1 MTYKKIKKLSF
12 ISLSL
17 LISLTLCIPNASLAF
32 AGNGKKS
39 TRVSTISNK
48 NKAVQQAFPPSSRL
62 EFEEGIIPGATNV
75 KSNNSDSNVGLLVT
89 KSSKTKKSSSSKK
102 KTYTYKK
109 NTSKSKKKTT
119 KHKKSTSKSKK
130 KTTKYKGKSVKYKR
144 IMLYALRYKGWRYQW
159 GGRHTYTSFDCA
171 GLVIHTYNNMCG
183 LGINRA
189 LTNAHDLYKIF
200 CKPIKKSE
208 ARPGDLIFWK
218 GTYSHIN
225 YISHVGI
232 YCGDNIAYAAG
243 DPIGYYDIDK
253 IKNIKKKP
261 AKYFFGRLKGVRI
274 TKTKEF
280 KGATLTP
287 AHTTIYKSKSYELV
301 YNYNYYVKKYPK
313 IKEMYDGDDKKI
325 LQHFVR
331 YGMKEGQQAKKTFNV
346 KKYRSKN
353 SDLRKRFKK
362 KYRLYYY
369 HFMNHGFKQSRK
381 TT

>member
-1 MTYKKIKKLSF
+1 MAYKTIKKLSF
-12 ISLSL
+12 IFISII
-17 LISLTLCIPNASLAF
+17 ISLTLCIPNASFAF
-32 AGNGKKS
+32 ADTGKKTTKITNINS
-39 TRVSTISNK
+39 K
-48 NKAVQQAFPPSSRL
+48 NKAIQNAFPISARL
-62 EFEEGIIPGATNV
+62 QFDESVIPGSSDLVTT
-75 KSNNSDSNVGLLVT
+75 NSDSNVELLSA
-89 KSSKTKKSSSSKK
+89 KSSASGKSTQAKK
-102 KTYTYKK
+102 KT
-109 NTSKSKKKTT
+109 
-119 KHKKSTSKSKK
+119 ST
-130 KTTKYKGKSVKYKR
+130 YKGKSVRYKK

-159 GGRHTYTSFDCA
+159 GGRHPHTSFDCA

-183 LGINRA
+183 LGINRTF
-189 LTNAHDLYKIF
+189 TNAHDLYKYH
-200 CKPIKKSE
+200 CKPVKKSE
-208 ARPGDLIFWK
+208 ARPGDLVFWK

-243 DPIGYYDIDK
+243 DPIGYYDINK

>member
-1 MTYKKIKKLSF
+1 MAYKKIKKLSF
-12 ISLSL
+12 IITSII
-17 LISLTLCIPNASLAF
+17 ISVTLCIANASFAF
-32 AGNGKKS
+32 ANNGQNATRVTKTTSNNKAIQNAFPASARLQFDEGVIPGTSDVMSSNSNFNALMSVKSSKS
-39 TRVSTISNK
+39 TI
-48 NKAVQQAFPPSSRL
+48 
-62 EFEEGIIPGATNV
+62 
-75 KSNNSDSNVGLLVT
+75 NSDSKMKIASYN
-89 KSSKTKKSSSSKK
+89 
-102 KTYTYKK
+102 
-109 NTSKSKKKTT
+109 
-119 KHKKSTSKSKK
+119 
-130 KTTKYKGKSVKYKR
+130 GKSVRYKK

-159 GGRHTYTSFDCA
+159 GGRYPYTSFDCA
-171 GLVIHTYNNMCG
+171 GLVIHTYNSMCG

-189 LTNAHDLYKIF
+189 LTNAHNLYKYH

-208 ARPGDLIFWK
+208 AKPGDLVFWK
-218 GTYSHIN
+218 GTYGRNIN

-232 YCGDNIAYAAG
+232 YCGDNISYAAG
-243 DPIGYYDIDK
+243 DPITYYDITK
-253 IKNIKKKP
+253 VKNIKKKP

-274 TKTKEF
+274 TNTKEF

-287 AHTTIYKSKSYELV
+287 AHTTFYKNKDYELV
-301 YNYNYYVKKYPK
+301 YNYNYYVKKYPE
-313 IKEMYDGDDKKI
+313 IKKMYDGDDKKI
-325 LQHFVR
+325 LKHFVK